1 MMIGGMAKH
10 WITAAKALAI
20 VAEHSSPTS
29 ARIGLCSR
37 AHANLVE
44 TKAKLVTVGGH
55 RHEDSPVPADFWWA
69 DGGAALVQDW
79 SVGDFS
85 TWINQKVECK
95 AFGVLFDLE
104 GVLAMIPAERRG
116 GHRLSLSVAGDPAW
130 ATAKQARQ
138 HVGELGWRSRF
149 EGGERADRQLPLR
162 LCVSQGRAHATCRR
176 RASRVS
182 GRMKNAS
189 GMFLPGSGPISSIW
203 KRWRTGMTGS
213 NSPHDWERGVFAGQ
227 GNSPT
232 GACWVTLS
240 GTHFHVDAL
249 QALYPSVRQPT
260 ATSDLSPDPRQTPGG
275 RPPASFWDDL
285 WCSVWGQIYRGDLKP
300 KLQADVEK
308 AMLEW
313 ASAHGHEPS
322 HSTIRSRARKL
333 FQALQDEGKNPGA
346 G

>member
-1 MMIGGMAKH
+1 MMIGGMAKQ

-29 ARIGLCSR
+29 ARLGLCSR
-37 AHANLVE
+37 AHANLVA
-44 TKAKLVTVGGH
+44 TKAKLVTVGGGG
-55 RHEDSPVPADFWWA
+55 HEDSPVPADFWWA
-69 DGGAALVQDW
+69 DGGAALTQDW

-85 TWINQKVECK
+85 TWINRKVECK
-95 AFGVLFDLE
+95 AFGVQFDLE

-116 GHRLSLSVAGDPAW
+116 DHRLSLSVAGDPAW
-130 ATAKQARQ
+130 LTAHQARQ
-138 HVGELGWRSRF
+138 RVGSSAGLADARARTLLIDNCRLGFLSARVVLMQRSDARRP
-149 EGGERADRQLPLR
+149 GEWSHEEREWDVPAW
-162 LCVSQGRAHATCRR
+162 
-176 RASRVS
+176 
-182 GRMKNAS
+182 
-189 GMFLPGSGPISSIW
+189 FW
-203 KRWRTGMTGS
+203 S
-213 NSPHDWERGVFAGQ
+213 NFIDLEVEDWNDWSDSPHNWERGVFAGQ
-227 GNSPT
+227 GDSPT
-232 GACWVTLS
+232 GACWLALS
-240 GTHFHVDAL
+240 GTHFHVEAL
-249 QALYPSVRQPT
+249 QALYPPVRQPT
-260 ATSDLSPDPRQTPGG
+260 ATSDPLPDPRQTPGG